1 MCPGPSPKVF
11 SVRRPFRRT
20 ARTRVRV
27 ASSSSAT
34 RRSCRFALRS
44 PLPPVAAKFGKQKKI
59 FSSPLAAQTGWS
71 TKRRRRR
78 GVREDA
84 ARQASPS
91 AREGSKRA
99 PRAHL
104 PRSPPL
110 FASRNPSRRH
120 PLSLLFSS
128 LHCVHLSVCGPP
140 ESAARPSRPATRREV
155 ARCSFSRTPG
165 PRTPRGAHARTLGA
179 YLPMPLP
186 TVSVAHLIFLAGFND
201 D

>member
-11 SVRRPFRRT
+11 SVIRPFRRT
-20 ARTRVRV
+20 REHEFESRRRRPRRAAPVGSLSAPRCRRV
-27 ASSSSAT
+27 
-34 RRSCRFALRS
+34 
-44 PLPPVAAKFGKQKKI
+44 AKFGKQKI
-59 FSSPLAAQTGWS
+59 FSSPLAP
-71 TKRRRRR
+71 RR
-78 GVREDA
+78 GGRRSAVAAAAYAKTPPVRRLRPRVKD
-84 ARQASPS
+84 QS
-91 AREGSKRA
+91 A
-99 PRAHL
+99 
-104 PRSPPL
+104 PL
-110 FASRNPSRRH
+110 ALTSRDHPLSSRRET
-120 PLSLLFSS
+120 PRNATLSLLFSSS
-128 LHCVHLSVCGPP
+128 LHCVHLSVRGPS

>member
-11 SVRRPFRRT
+11 SVIRPFRRT
-20 ARTRVRV
+20 TRTRVRV

-44 PLPPVAAKFGKQKKI
+44 RCRP
-59 FSSPLAAQTGWS
+59 
-71 TKRRRRR
+71 
-78 GVREDA
+78 
-84 ARQASPS
+84 
-91 AREGSKRA
+91 
-99 PRAHL
+99 L
-104 PRSPPL
+104 PRSLANKKKNFRPHSRPRRGGRRSAVAAAAYAKTPPVRRL
-110 FASRNPSRRH
+110 RPRVKDQSAPLALTSRDHPLSSRRET
-120 PLSLLFSS
+120 PRNATLSLLFSSS
-128 LHCVHLSVCGPP
+128 LHCVHLSVRGPS

>member
-11 SVRRPFRRT
+11 SVIRPFRRT

-44 PLPPVAAKFGKQKKI
+44 PLPPVAAKFGKQKKY
-59 FSSPLAAQTGWS
+59 FRPHSRPRRGGRRSAVAAAAYAKTPPVRRLRPRVKDQSAPLALTS
-71 TKRRRRR
+71 R
-78 GVREDA
+78 D
-84 ARQASPS
+84 
-91 AREGSKRA
+91 
-99 PRAHL
+99 H
-104 PRSPPL
+104 PL
-110 FASRNPSRRH
+110 SSRRETL
-120 PLSLLFSS
+120 PNATLSLLFSSS
-128 LHCVHLSVCGPP
+128 LHCVHLSVRGPS